1 MHQFTQGVTM
11 VFSNMLNDNVTL
23 LRKNGDRVDGIKAS
37 VQSKKIFINRS
48 DILIETGDLIQ
59 RKMSNGGEETYE
71 VIDPGFHEG
80 FGGIE
85 AHYQISHR
93 KLGLPEA
100 KAAVQSITYHISGPN
115 ARVNNHST
123 DNSVNTVNINS
134 DVAEHISM
142 LRQEVKRLLPQQNQQ
157 PALEVVDAIESQFES
172 STPSKIVVKTLLGA
186 LPSAGSIASIGS
198 FLLSAL
204 GG

>member
-1 MHQFTQGVTM
+1 MS
-11 VFSNMLNDNVTL
+11 FSSMLRDNVTL
-23 LRKNGDRVDGIKAS
+23 LKKSGEIVDGIKAS
-37 VQSKKIFINRS
+37 VQAKKIFINRS
-48 DILIETGDLIQ
+48 DIAIETGDLIQ
-59 RKMSNGGEETYE
+59 RKMSNGLEETYE

-85 AHYQISHR
+85 AHYQMTHR

-100 KAAVQSITYHISGPN
+100 KEAVQSITYNISGPN

-123 DNSVNTVNINS
+123 DNSVNTVNINP

-142 LRQEVKRLLPQQNQQ
+142 LRQEVTRLLPQQGQQ
-157 PALEVVDAIESQFES
+157 SALEVVDAIESQFES
-172 STPSKIVVKTLLGA
+172 STPSKVVVKTLLGA

>member
-1 MHQFTQGVTM
+1 MT
-11 VFSNMLNDNVTL
+11 FSDMLNDNVTL
-23 LRKNGDRVDGIKAS
+23 LKKNGDRVEGIKAS
-37 VQSKKIFINRS
+37 VQSKKIFINCS

-71 VIDPGFHEG
+71 VIDPGFHES
-80 FGGIE
+80 FGSIE
-85 AHYQISHR
+85 AHYQMTHR

-123 DNSVNTVNINS
+123 DNSVNTVNVNP

-142 LRQEVKRLLPQQNQQ
+142 LRHEVRRLLPDKEQQ
-157 PALEVVDAIESQFES
+157 PALEVVDAIEGQFES
-172 STPSKIVVKTLLGA
+172 SSPSKVVVKTLLGA

>member
-1 MHQFTQGVTM
+1 MT
-11 VFSNMLNDNVTL
+11 FSDLLNDNVTL
-23 LRKNGDRVDGIKAS
+23 LKKNGDRVDGIKAS

-48 DILIETGDLIQ
+48 DVLIETGDLIQ
-59 RKMSNGGEETYE
+59 RKMSNGGEDTYE
-71 VIDPGFHEG
+71 VIDPGFHED

-85 AHYQISHR
+85 AHYQMTHR

-100 KAAVQSITYHISGPN
+100 KAAVQSITYNISGPN
-115 ARVNNHST
+115 ARINNNST
-123 DNSVNTVNINS
+123 DNSVNTVNINP

-142 LRQEVKRLLPQQNQQ
+142 LRQEVKRLLPQQEQL

-172 STPSKIVVKTLLGA
+172 SKPSKVVIKTLLGA
-186 LPSAGSIASIGS
+186 LPRAGSIASIGS

-204 GG
+204 GC

>member
-1 MHQFTQGVTM
+1 MT
-11 VFSNMLNDNVTL
+11 FSEMLNDNVTL
-23 LRKNGDRVDGIKAS
+23 LKKNGDQVEGIKAS

-59 RKMSNGGEETYE
+59 RNMSNGGEETYE
-71 VIDPGFHEG
+71 VIDPGFHES
-80 FGGIE
+80 FGDIE
-85 AHYQISHR
+85 AHYQMTHR

-100 KAAVQSITYHISGPN
+100 EAAVQSITYHISGPN

-123 DNSVNTVNINS
+123 DNSVNTVNINP
-134 DVAEHISM
+134 DVAENISM
-142 LRQEVKRLLPQQNQQ
+142 LRQEVKRLLPDQEQKL
-157 PALEVVDAIESQFES
+157 ALEVVDAIEGQFES
-172 STPSKIVVKTLLGA
+172 NAPSKVVVKTLLGA

>member
-1 MHQFTQGVTM
+1 MT
-11 VFSNMLNDNVTL
+11 FSDMLNDNVTL
-23 LRKNGDRVDGIKAS
+23 MKKNGDRVEGIKAS

-71 VIDPGFHEG
+71 VIDPGFHES
-80 FGGIE
+80 FGSIE
-85 AHYQISHR
+85 AHYQMTHR

-123 DNSVNTVNINS
+123 DNSVNTVNINP

-142 LRQEVKRLLPQQNQQ
+142 LRHEVRRLLPDNEQQ
-157 PALEVVDAIESQFES
+157 PALEVVDAIEGQFES
-172 STPSKIVVKTLLGA
+172 SSPSKVVVRTLLGA